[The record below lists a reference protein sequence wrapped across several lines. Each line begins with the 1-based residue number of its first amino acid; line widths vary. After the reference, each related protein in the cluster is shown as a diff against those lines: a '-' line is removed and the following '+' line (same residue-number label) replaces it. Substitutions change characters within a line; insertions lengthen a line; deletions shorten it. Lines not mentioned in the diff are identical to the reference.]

1 MPLLNTVLLAF
12 CCFFFFF
19 LLLFGFLQASQGCVA
34 AVWIVGSLEMDQK
47 ERTEQTPE
55 KLSVVSPLSA
65 SGAWESEGVREA
77 P

>member
-1 MPLLNTVLLAF
+1 M
-12 CCFFFFF
+12 
-19 LLLFGFLQASQGCVA
+19 A